1 MPPISTISSA
11 RLIGHSLLLFF
22 AGLLLGSI
30 SSKHPVVARGGQ
42 SLVATIASPIQSGM
56 GAVANG
62 VEGLWDQYI
71 NLFGLV
77 HENKQLKERLLAL
90 ETENSKLLEFGAE
103 NERLKRIL
111 SLKEAAPIEGVTANV
126 IGFDPTSW
134 MKGIVIDK
142 GSNQGLAKGQSV
154 VDGKGV
160 VGHISSVSGSSA
172 RVILMN
178 DHASAVDA
186 IIQRT
191 RARGVVA
198 GNGSRTTEMN
208 YVLERED
215 VKIGDRVITSGFD
228 GIFPK
233 GLFVGVVTEVD
244 PPSRK
249 LFRRIEIEPASDLS
263 KLESVLVVTK
273 VSGEIPES
281 SPANG
286 SASEVK

>member
-11 RLIGHSLLLFF
+11 RLFGHSLLLFF

-30 SSKHPVVARGGQ
+30 SSKHPAVARVGQ
-42 SLVATIASPIQSGM
+42 SLVATIASPVQSSM
-56 GAVANG
+56 SAVADG
-62 VEGLWDQYI
+62 IQGFWDEYI
-71 NLFGLV
+71 NLLGLV

-103 NERLKRIL
+103 NDRLKKIL
-111 SLKEAAPIEGVTANV
+111 ALKETAPIAGVTANV
-126 IGFDPTSW
+126 VGFDPTSW
-134 MKGIVIDK
+134 IKGVVIDK
-142 GSNQGLAKGQSV
+142 GSKHGLAKGQSV
-154 VDGKGV
+154 VDGRGV
-160 VGHISSVSGSSA
+160 VGYVSSVSGSSA
-172 RVILMN
+172 RVILIN

-186 IIQRT
+186 IVQRT

-198 GNGSRTTEMN
+198 GNGSRTIEMN

-215 VKIGDRVITSGFD
+215 VKIGDRIITSGFD

-233 GLFVGVVTEVD
+233 GFFVGVVTEVD

-281 SPANG
+281 PPA
-286 SASEVK
+286 SASIQEIK